1 MGCSWGQRWRVGGWG
16 RGVKRAKNS
25 PKWRKNSVCTTPF
38 LRNHTW
44 YGCHFWCRCINCQM
58 ISPDLFFYFFKIL
71 VLRVVK
77 EVKGKKFSKMI
88 KISVLLYIFGKSYI
102 RGLSFMVHIC
112 KVIISPGIFSFF
124 KDFLG
129 CSWGSGGGGGGEK
142 GKKWSKMPYSWK
154 IIHHRIVI

>member
-1 MGCSWGQRWRVGGWG
+1 
-16 RGVKRAKNS
+16 
-25 PKWRKNSVCTTPF
+25 
-38 LRNHTW
+38 
-44 YGCHFWCRCINCQM
+44 M

-77 EVKGKKFSKMI
+77 EVKGKIFSKMI
-88 KISVLLYIFGKSYI
+88 KISVLFYIFGKSCI

-129 CSWGSGGGGGGEK
+129 CSWGSGGGEGGGVVVGVK
-142 GKKWSKMPYSWK
+142 GQKMVQNAIFLENHTS
-154 IIHHRIVI
+154 